1 MGLALKGVP
10 IWVYTK
16 EQGTNKN
23 LAPAQIIEG
32 DLGAPFRLKPRVIEN
47 YVVAQIDG
55 ALEGIFTDQLQS
67 VTIYYQPGDVAQ
79 IEALINYQVEIQAPT
94 PTYAKPDLNSELPE
108 LLTIGTTWPVVK
120 RLSTTKGL
128 FWHQLGDSRWILYDR
143 KLMIIKKGPQA
154 DDQIL
159 MKQMPIKNNNDNKF
173 EHYDWNPQPLQK
185 RGRLLS
191 SNQSKQ
197 VSVYSKPYGSHKNEL
212 MAGLDVLLTQV
223 VHDPSK
229 NDWYE
234 IGSQGWIEGDNVV
247 LLENMEGAI
256 DMTEPL
262 FLTPVLHEKIWGGTA
277 LKDVFNL
284 PIPSDTTGEA
294 WIISGHQNGVSPIA
308 RGPLAGKTLAE
319 IWKTHPELFENK
331 DVSRPYPLLVKFLDA
346 HQDLSVQVHPGD
358 DYAAVHND
366 GELGKTESWY
376 ILAAKPGAEIYYG
389 HKAQTQAEFNQMIDQ
404 ADWDNLLQ
412 KVPVHAGDFFYV
424 PAGTLHALGTGVLAL
439 ETQQSSD
446 VTYRV
451 YDFDRPDKKTG
462 QLRDLHLEDAKNVTT
477 VPFKAESPAQTTL
490 HMGALQET
498 TMVEAPYFNV
508 YKDELDGEAYIV
520 KQAPYTQYTVIAGSG
535 TVIVD
540 GQSYP
545 LELAT
550 SFVMPATVAE
560 WTLKGKM
567 TLIMSTPGPKSR

>member
-32 DLGAPFRLKPRVIEN
+32 DLGKPFRLQPQTINDYVIDH
-47 YVVAQIDG
+47 IDG
-55 ALEGIFTDQLQS
+55 SLEGFFTDQLQR
-67 VTIYYQPGDVAQ
+67 VTIYYRQGNVAQ
-79 IEALINYQVEIQAPT
+79 IEALTNYQVEIQSPT
-94 PTYAKPDLNSELPE
+94 PTYANPDLNSMLSES
-108 LLTIGTTWPVVK
+108 LTIGTWPVIK

-143 KLMIIKKGPQA
+143 KLMTIKKGAQA
-154 DDQIL
+154 NDQIL
-159 MKQMPIKNNNDNKF
+159 TNQVPFKATTSNKF
-173 EHYDWNPQPLQK
+173 EHYDWDPQPLQK
-185 RGRLLS
+185 RGRLFA
-191 SNQSKQ
+191 SNQTKQ
-197 VSVYSKPYGSHKNEL
+197 VPVYSKPYGSHKNVL
-212 MAGLDVLLTQV
+212 MAGLDVLLTQI

-247 LLENMEGAI
+247 LLENEEGEI

-277 LKDVFNL
+277 LKDVFDL

-294 WIISGHQNGVSPIA
+294 WIISGHQNGVSPIS

-319 IWKTHPELFENK
+319 VWQTHPELFENN
-331 DVSRPYPLLVKFLDA
+331 DVNRPYPLLVKFLDA

-358 DYAAVHND
+358 DYAAEHNN

-404 ADWDNLLQ
+404 ADWEHLLQ

-424 PAGTLHALGTGVLAL
+424 PSGTLHALGTGVLAI

-462 QLRDLHLEDAKNVTT
+462 ELRDLHLEDAKNVTT
-477 VPFKAESPAQTTL
+477 VPFKAESPAQRTL
-490 HMGALQET
+490 QMGALQET

-520 KQAPYTQYTVIAGSG
+520 KQAPYAQYTVIAGSG